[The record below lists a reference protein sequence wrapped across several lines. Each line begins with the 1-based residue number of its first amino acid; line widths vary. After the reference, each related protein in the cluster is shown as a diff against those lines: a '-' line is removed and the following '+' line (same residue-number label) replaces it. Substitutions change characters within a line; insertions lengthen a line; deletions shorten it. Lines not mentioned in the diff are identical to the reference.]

1 MGVLTHCTDVA
12 ADLPQLHFRP
22 PFPQVVTG
30 DPAAVGGTLA
40 TSSAVAKLSFTGSTA
55 TGKLLM
61 QQCAGTVKRISME
74 LGGNAPFVVFDDA
87 DLDSAV
93 EGALKSKYRNSG
105 QTCVCANRF
114 LVHES
119 VHDAFVERLTAK
131 AAALVL
137 GNGLEGPTDQVR
149 APQRDAVVKC
159 SSGTRLFPC
168 PTRLLWALED

>member
-1 MGVLTHCTDVA
+1 MGSLASSSHTQMVA
-12 ADLPQLHFRP
+12 IPQLVSAVHS
-22 PFPQVVTG
+22 QVVTG

-40 TSSAVAKLSFTGSTA
+40 TSPAVAKLSFTGSTG

-114 LVHES
+114 LVHTS

-137 GNGLEGPTDQVR
+137 GNGLEGPTDQVSS
-149 APQRDAVVKC
+149 PQRDVAVVC
-159 SSGTRLFPC
+159 SGGTRL
-168 PTRLLWALED
+168 LLPDSPLVNTGP